1 LFDLTP
7 EGIAHG
13 LIYYV
18 VLLFSLSFHEAA
30 HAWTAWKLGDDTA
43 KNLGRVTLNPIP
55 HIDPI
60 GTVLFPFLQIFAGA
74 LILGWAKPTPY
85 NPANFRRDIT
95 MRKGHILVAAAGPAS
110 NLLLGLVFAVSLI
123 LLVRRGVIET
133 DRDFLFNILVMGVG
147 LNVML
152 AVFNFIPIP
161 PLDGSKV
168 ASFGLPGDFGE
179 RYDRIV
185 GPYGFLILMLLLV
198 SGAFGYVAGP
208 IQSFVFNVIRS
219 LWQ

>member
-1 LFDLTP
+1 LSDLTP
-7 EGIAHG
+7 QAIAHG

-43 KNLGRVTLNPIP
+43 KSLGRVTLNPIP

-74 LILGWAKPTPY
+74 LIIGWAKPTPY

-95 MRKGHILVAAAGPAS
+95 MRKGHILVAAAGPGS
-110 NLLLGLVFAVSLI
+110 NLLLGLLFAVALI
-123 LLVRRGVIET
+123 VCVRQEVIQSEQ
-133 DRDFLFNILVMGVG
+133 DFLFAVLGLGVG
-147 LNVML
+147 LNVLL

-168 ASFGLPGDFGE
+168 ASFGLPGDMGD
-179 RYDRIV
+179 RYDRFI
-185 GPYGFLILMLLLV
+185 GPYGFLILIVLLV
-198 SGAFGYVAGP
+198 SGAFSRIAGP
-208 IQSFVFNVIRS
+208 IQRFVFDVI
-219 LWQ
+219 QGFY